1 MSDYFFLQEKN
12 EEYEE
17 LRDRLNEQLTQSR
30 YASSQEAKELR
41 AQVQD
46 RTIKHSAAHSEL
58 ADKNEQLSKLRCASI
73 NGRLL

>member
-1 MSDYFFLQEKN
+1 MSDYFFLQEKT

-17 LRDRLNEQLTQSR
+17 LRDRLSEQLTQSR
-30 YASSQEAKELR
+30 YASSQEATELR

-46 RTIKHSAAHSEL
+46 LTIKHSAAHSEL